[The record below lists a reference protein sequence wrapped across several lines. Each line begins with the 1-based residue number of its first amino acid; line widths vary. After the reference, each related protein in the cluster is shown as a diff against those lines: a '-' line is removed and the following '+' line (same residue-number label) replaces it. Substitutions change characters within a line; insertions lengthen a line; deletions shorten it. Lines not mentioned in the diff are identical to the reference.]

1 MQEWLKYLKSKKKK
15 AVSKN
20 AWLNV
25 SKTMLAYLKSFC
37 FDRPVFVTYDL
48 IENAIFAYVLQG
60 FCAVLLKQRAQVLL
74 ADRCTNQDF
83 AHANVSKISKTIQTY
98 LNVSKI

>member
-1 MQEWLKYLKSKKKK
+1 
-15 AVSKN
+15 
-20 AWLNV
+20 
-25 SKTMLAYLKSFC
+25 MLAYLKSFC

-83 AHANVSKISKTIQTY
+83 AHANVSKISKTIRTY
-98 LNVSKI
+98 LNVSKISKTWLKYLKHGRTYLSVSKRI

>member
-1 MQEWLKYLKSKKKK
+1 MCIRDRKKR
-15 AVSKN
+15 AVSKD

-25 SKTMLAYLKSFC
+25 SKTMLAYLKFFC

-48 IENAIFAYVLQG
+48 IENAIFAHVLQG